1 MMNHYQ
7 ASIIIFDEIDII
19 SDKIASVRTGIY
31 IIFINTIYLNIS

>member
-7 ASIIIFDEIDII
+7 ASIIILDEIDII

-31 IIFINTIYLNIS
+31 NIC

>member
-1 MMNHYQ
+1 MMNYYQ

-31 IIFINTIYLNIS
+31 TVYNIY